1 MQARRFGHTGHLST
15 VAIFGAAAFWQV
27 TQAQADATMQLVIDH
42 GINHI
47 DVAPSYGLA
56 EERLGPWLARERNR
70 FFVGC
75 KTMERSQAGAAAEL
89 RRSLQRLRLD
99 HVDLYQI
106 HAITSMVELDA
117 ATRTGGALDAIRA
130 AQEAGLTKYIGITGH
145 GADSPAIFL
154 EALRRFDFDSVLF
167 PLNFVQVAD
176 PRYREN
182 TDELLRQ
189 CQARDVG
196 VMIIKAITKGPW
208 GGRPQT
214 HTTWYEPFDRMEDIQ
229 RAVNFALSF
238 PVTGLCTAGD
248 TTVLPL
254 MLKACQN
261 FTPQSAA
268 EREALIH
275 MAGQYEPL
283 FAVEPA
289 SQ

>member
-1 MQARRFGHTGHLST
+1 
-15 VAIFGAAAFWQV
+15 
-27 TQAQADATMQLVIDH
+27 
-42 GINHI
+42 
-47 DVAPSYGLA
+47 
-56 EERLGPWLARERNR
+56 
-70 FFVGC
+70 
-75 KTMERSQAGAAAEL
+75 
-89 RRSLQRLRLD
+89 
-99 HVDLYQI
+99 
-106 HAITSMVELDA
+106 
-117 ATRTGGALDAIRA
+117 
-130 AQEAGLTKYIGITGH
+130 
-145 GADSPAIFL
+145 
-154 EALRRFDFDSVLF
+154 
-167 PLNFVQVAD
+167 QVAD

-214 HTTWYEPFDRMEDIQ
+214 HTTWYEPFDRLEDIQ